1 MKTEARRFG
10 YGVGAIAV
18 LAISLAVALIC
29 YGLALLPYDFF
40 NLLGWIFGPLGI
52 STVIYSF
59 SAGNQS
65 TYYLIWG
72 AIMTAVGV
80 VGGFY
85 SIVPW
90 FLVVGILVIVLA
102 VIGVIA
108 YMKGKT

>member
-1 MKTEARRFG
+1 MKTEARRFS

-18 LAISLAVALIC
+18 LAISLAVALMS
-29 YGLALLPYDFF
+29 YGLALFPFDFF

-52 STVIYSF
+52 YTVIYSF
-59 SAGNQS
+59 LAGNQS
-65 TYYLIWG
+65 TYYLVWG
-72 AIMTAVGV
+72 AILTAVGI
-80 VGGFY
+80 VGIFY

-90 FLVVGILVIVLA
+90 YLVVGILVIMLA